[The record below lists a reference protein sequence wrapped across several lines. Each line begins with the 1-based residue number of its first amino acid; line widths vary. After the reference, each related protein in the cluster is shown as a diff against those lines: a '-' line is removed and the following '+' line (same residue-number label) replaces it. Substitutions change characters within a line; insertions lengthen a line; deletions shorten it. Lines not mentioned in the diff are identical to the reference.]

1 MRRFYS
7 RSMEHRGVGIA
18 GKIHYRKS
26 SSLLTGAPAF
36 LLPSVAARYNG
47 HEAAA
52 WAHPCWTWTGDPSPT
67 TPPPFAWGWWL
78 PADRGDP
85 METIEARK
93 LTIYVGDEDKH
104 CGKGLCRCV
113 VNLLLD
119 EGIAGATVLH
129 GIEGYGSHKQ
139 IHTTKILD
147 LTRHLPLVIVA
158 VDLKEKIEAVLPK
171 VTEMVEGGLVTVER
185 VEIVS
190 RVPTPA

>member
-1 MRRFYS
+1 M
-7 RSMEHRGVGIA
+7 
-18 GKIHYRKS
+18 
-26 SSLLTGAPAF
+26 
-36 LLPSVAARYNG
+36 
-47 HEAAA
+47 
-52 WAHPCWTWTGDPSPT
+52 
-67 TPPPFAWGWWL
+67 